1 MHSRKREGLG
11 VAGNG
16 HWIGYLHMVARSPEA
31 RFWSVPSDAVLGR
44 LALKA
49 DSADDFVSGIS
60 RSLDARGLG
69 LAEMMAVARV
79 PDAPGP
85 ELAAAL
91 STGAEDQPVLV
102 GRLVSP
108 ERQPPVALTDIDWLA
123 LPQDDRLF
131 ALLDGASWPGLPAL
145 LAESGAEHYC
155 LNASLD
161 ASMQAGAPWL
171 VRLRAGDPLREVLG
185 ARPADAHVGVF
196 FRSEHSGRDL
206 RAHFRRFT
214 MVRLPDAPESPVYF
228 RFFDPRVMLDMAVA
242 LVPEKLAALMEAIER
257 FYIPISPMCLLPD
270 GAPIAV
276 PVSVFDPVEP
286 LSARLIEMA
295 PPVDATLER
304 GGLSLSDEEYAIFDR
319 LQKKRAQRALVRLL
333 HEEFPDVELQTCRTV
348 AQSAPAAAARF
359 GLSSVKQVRVM
370 ARLILQLGPEFWE
383 REPEA
388 AAILNRH
395 DLRPWQKKDALL
407 RWMVRRPADVA
418 G

>member
-1 MHSRKREGLG
+1 M
-11 VAGNG
+11 AANG
-16 HWIGYLHMVARSPEA
+16 HWIGYLHLVARAPEA
-31 RFWSVPSDAVLGR
+31 RFWSVPSNAVCGR
-44 LALKA
+44 LALA
-49 DSADDFVSGIS
+49 AQSAEDFASGLT
-60 RSLDARGLG
+60 RAVEARGLE
-69 LAEMMAVARV
+69 LAEVMAVTRV
-79 PDAPGP
+79 PEPPGP

-91 STGAEDQPVLV
+91 SAGAADQPVLV

-108 ERQPPVALTDIDWLA
+108 ERQPPVALRDIDWSA

-171 VRLRAGDPLREVLG
+171 VRLRAGDPLRDVLG

-196 FRSEHSGRDL
+196 FCSEHSGRDL

-214 MVRLPDAPESPVYF
+214 MVHLPDAPTNPVYF
-228 RFFDPRVMLDMAVA
+228 RFFDPRVMLDMAAA
-242 LVPEKLAALMEAIER
+242 LAPEKLAALMERVER
-257 FYIPISPMCLLPD
+257 FYIPVSPMCLLPD
-270 GAPIAV
+270 GAPVAL

-295 PPVDATLER
+295 PPVDATPER

-319 LQKKRAQRALVRLL
+319 LQKKRAQRALARLL
-333 HEEFPDVELQTCRTV
+333 HEEFPDAELQTCRTV

-359 GLSSVKQVRVM
+359 GLGSVKQVRVM
-370 ARLILQLGPEFWE
+370 ARLSMQLGPEFWE

-407 RWMVRRPADVA
+407 RWMVRRPADAA